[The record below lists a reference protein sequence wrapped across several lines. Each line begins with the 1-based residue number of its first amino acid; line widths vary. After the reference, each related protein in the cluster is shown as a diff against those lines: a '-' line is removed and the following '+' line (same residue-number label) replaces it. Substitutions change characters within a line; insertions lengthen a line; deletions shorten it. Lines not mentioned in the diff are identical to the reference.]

1 MAKLERLVVSR
12 YHESSDYNGINLS
25 RLASQLRVQPEALV
39 DAIVKLV
46 GLGRV
51 SVVSPNQTNPFIKMF
66 DVPVEEQLDGLV
78 DRDPGLVCLYP
89 TEMSMSA
96 EIDPSAYHDRPFQ
109 KMLVLAAPQLEAFP
123 FRLDVLDTY
132 ERDPRYWFRFY
143 DFGGTISVH
152 DEHYGDMDES
162 DRINIRFGVG
172 YDDQGNRVVAVYLR
186 HLASLPGKQ
195 QRIWTEFLVER
206 ECRMS
211 EEFFNTSILAQSPD
225 TMSVYEAVIQE
236 QVEVNKLFKLLGRPP
251 LFRSTYEDQRRPRGF
266 SFFVRPTKRQ
276 YSDFVLL
283 LDLRCCPRIS
293 IWKLLGM
300 M

>member
-1 MAKLERLVVSR
+1 
-12 YHESSDYNGINLS
+12 
-25 RLASQLRVQPEALV
+25 
-39 DAIVKLV
+39 
-46 GLGRV
+46 
-51 SVVSPNQTNPFIKMF
+51 MF

-78 DRDPGLVCLYP
+78 DRDPGLVSLYP

-96 EIDPSAYHDRPFQ
+96 EIDTSAYHDRPFQ
-109 KMLVLAAPQLEAFP
+109 KMLVLAAPPLEAFP

-195 QRIWTEFLVER
+195 QRICTEFLVKR

-211 EEFFNTSILAQSPD
+211 EEFSKTSILAQWPD

-236 QVEVNKLFKLLGRPP
+236 QVEVN
-251 LFRSTYEDQRRPRGF
+251 
-266 SFFVRPTKRQ
+266 
-276 YSDFVLL
+276 
-283 LDLRCCPRIS
+283 
-293 IWKLLGM
+293 
-300 M
+300 